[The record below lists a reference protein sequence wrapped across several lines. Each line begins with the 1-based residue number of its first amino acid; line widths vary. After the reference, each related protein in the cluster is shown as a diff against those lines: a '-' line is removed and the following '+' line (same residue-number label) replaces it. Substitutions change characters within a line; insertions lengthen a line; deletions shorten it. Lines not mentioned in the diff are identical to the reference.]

1 MIVFQLEKKRISS
14 PDITVLVQ
22 GPVTHPE
29 VDWINCIQS
38 IHKHLPNAKIISVMW
53 DTDRHKEVKPDVV
66 LRDPGP
72 TEYNGYTSNLRRQ
85 ALAISRGLSEVKT
98 TFTLK
103 LRPDFALVSDSFCE
117 GAADWKKGVVRTLNV
132 YSLNPEKSAHYF
144 WLSDLVQFGLT
155 ADLQDYWNLEASPL
169 SQFKI
174 DKQSRV
180 SNLLSPWGGSSI
192 AKSPEQVIASSW
204 LQSKGYK
211 ILEWQDGSIRQ
222 NRRNYETNLRALSD
236 HFDVVPWFESG
247 LKVPKRFQ
255 LTSTDLITRKSKRQ
269 TPYILSMMLRWRSW
283 DYLLSRV
290 SGLLMFF
297 SPILHSRVRAMW
309 IRKRHGA

>member
-14 PDITVLVQ
+14 TDITVVVQ

-72 TEYNGYTSNLRRQ
+72 TEFNGYTSNLRRQ
-85 ALAISRGLSEVKT
+85 VLAISSGLSEVET

-103 LRPDFALVSDSFCE
+103 MRPDFALVSDAFCE
-117 GAADWKKGVVRTLNV
+117 GEVDWKKGVVRTLNV

-155 ADLQDYWNLEASPL
+155 ADLQDYWNLDASPL
-169 SQFKI
+169 WQFKI

-180 SNLLSPWGGSSI
+180 SNLLSPWGGV
-192 AKSPEQVIASSW
+192 KHCEEPGAS
-204 LQSKGYK
+204 
-211 ILEWQDGSIRQ
+211 
-222 NRRNYETNLRALSD
+222 NRFIMATE
-236 HFDVVPWFESG
+236 
-247 LKVPKRFQ
+247 KR
-255 LTSTDLITRKSKRQ
+255 L
-269 TPYILSMMLRWRSW
+269 
-283 DYLLSRV
+283 
-290 SGLLMFF
+290 
-297 SPILHSRVRAMW
+297 
-309 IRKRHGA
+309 